1 LEEKQVEL
9 LDKLSVREK
18 EEFKRISNKLLS
30 ICFLCKKNEASKNDY
45 YFILRHKEVF
55 NSYFKVLGF
64 QIEINEEYGVAQLV
78 NTLNYNRLQFKL
90 FDSIILLLL
99 RVLFD
104 EKIRELSLV
113 NDVVVTIGEIQEK
126 FLALKIRD
134 KLIDKTTLNNSL
146 KLLKRF
152 NIIENLDRDLT
163 SEDSRIIVYQSIL
176 MALRVDDVKAVY
188 DKINIYKKGGE
199 IVEEVEHHK
208 PD

>member
-199 IVEEVEHHK
+199 IVEEVEE
-208 PD
+208 DEAD